1 LTSPIIKNQKIKDL
15 IEQIKG
21 LPREDKVEFFKYLN
35 YRFDLDYWLEY
46 YGRHQND
53 RTDVN
58 LYSVIDLKRIKAE
71 VTPFDYEMTV
81 RHFRRSKLK
90 NYEDVIYSTNTVRLL
105 QDDLKKIQEELLTN
119 N

>member
-1 LTSPIIKNQKIKDL
+1 MTSPIIKNQKIKDL
-15 IEQIKG
+15 IEQIKE

-35 YRFDLDYWLEY
+35 YRFDLDYWLV

-58 LYSVIDLKRIKAE
+58 LYSLIDLKKIKGE

-105 QDDLKKIQEELLTN
+105 QGDLKKIKEELPY
-119 N
+119 